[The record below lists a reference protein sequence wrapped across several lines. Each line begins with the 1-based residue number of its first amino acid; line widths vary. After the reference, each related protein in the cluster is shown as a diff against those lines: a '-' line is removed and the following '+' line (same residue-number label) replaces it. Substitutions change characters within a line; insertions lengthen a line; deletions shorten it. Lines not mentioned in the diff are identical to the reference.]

1 MQDQAWEAAVMEDG
15 PGGEER
21 SWGRRG
27 NYPLKKQPRP
37 DSVLSAL
44 GRE

>member
-21 SWGRRG
+21 SWGRRQG
-27 NYPLKKQPRP
+27 TGHVGPSKLWER
-37 DSVLSAL
+37 LCI
-44 GRE
+44 